1 MKRALILFLLL
12 IAGFGILR
20 WSQGPLVEQ
29 IPWST
34 AIYDENGELLRLT
47 LSKDEKYRLHVPLSK
62 FPKPFV
68 DAILFKEDRHF
79 YYHWGINPWAV
90 IRAGYQ
96 TYFESGRRI
105 GGSTISM
112 QLARLKYGIY
122 SKTISGKLTQMLRAF
137 ELEIFHSKDDLLEA
151 YLNLL
156 PYGSNVEGAGTASLI
171 YLGKEPERL
180 NLPEIFTLAVI
191 PQSPKLRSLGAR
203 GEIQSTHQLI
213 KARNHLFDLWAQE
226 RQVSPEDRQSFQ
238 VPFQMKG
245 TKDLPFLA
253 PHFTSDLLETNA
265 NQTEI
270 QTTLRKKTQRL
281 LERKVAQ
288 YVQRQHH
295 LGIQNAA
302 VLLVD
307 WTNMEVKAAVGSADF
322 FDSNIA
328 GQVNGTKAPR
338 SPGSTLKPFAYAM
351 AFDQGLMHGQSLL
364 KDAPA
369 TYSGFDPENFDRDF
383 QGPITAEQ
391 ALIHSR
397 NLPAVQVASMLTK
410 PSFYEFLQQ
419 VGIQNMKPAE
429 HYGLSTILG
438 GLEVTM
444 EDLVRL
450 YAMLPNQ
457 GELQGLKKIK
467 SDERNFQGKFLT
479 PEASYLVLDILKKMP
494 RPGSAG
500 GSPWSEQD
508 VDVFW
513 KTGTSQAFRDAWT
526 LGIAGRYALAVWIGN
541 FNGDSNPALIG
552 RDMAAPL
559 FFEIVDALKSTEKMS
574 SPLRFAPNL
583 NIKKVEVCSVSGQ
596 LPGPHCQH
604 KKPTWFIPGK
614 SPIAVCDLHREIL
627 VDKLSGLRQCNPLAS
642 NTRKVVFE
650 FWPSDLLKLFNQ
662 AGLPRALPPAWD
674 PRCGLNEV
682 ATNGKPPVIT
692 SPQPDLVYSLRA
704 EQDRSTQIAL
714 KAIADADVRE
724 TFWFVDDTFVG
735 KAKPR
740 EPLFWNAKPGRYSVR
755 VVDDQG
761 RSDTRP
767 LNVEIVN

>member
-1 MKRALILFLLL
+1 VRRTLVGLFIL
-12 IAGFGILR
+12 IASLGILR
-20 WSQGPLVEQ
+20 WSRGPLVDQ

-47 LSKDEKYRLHVPLSK
+47 LSKDEKYRLYTPLDK

-68 DAILFKEDRHF
+68 DAVLFKEDRYF
-79 YYHWGINPWAV
+79 RYHWGVNPWA
-90 IRAGYQ
+90 IFRAAYQ

-122 SKTISGKLTQMLRAF
+122 SKSMTGKAHQMLRAL
-137 ELEIFHSKDDLLEA
+137 ELEIFHSKNDLLEA

-171 YLGKEPERL
+171 YLGKDPMRL
-180 NLPEIFTLAVI
+180 NLPEIFTLSVI

-213 KARNHLFDLWAQE
+213 KARDQLFEVWALE
-226 RQVSPEDRQSFQ
+226 RQVSAEDRLSFQ

-253 PHFTSDLLETNA
+253 PHFTSDLLATAEKATL
-265 NQTEI
+265 I
-270 QTTLRKKTQRL
+270 QTTLRKKTQKL
-281 LERKVAQ
+281 LERKLAQ
-288 YVQRQHH
+288 YIQRQHQV
-295 LGIQNAA
+295 GIKNAA
-302 VLLVD
+302 VMLVD
-307 WTNMEVKAAVGSADF
+307 WTNMEVKASVGSADF
-322 FDSNIA
+322 FDSEIA
-328 GQVNGTKAPR
+328 GQVNGTKAMR
-338 SPGSTLKPFAYAM
+338 SPGSTLKPFSYAL

-369 TYSGFDPENFDRDF
+369 TYAGFDPENFDRDF
-383 QGPITAEQ
+383 QGPITAEN

-397 NLPAVQVASMLTK
+397 NLPAVQVTSMLSK
-410 PSFYEFLQQ
+410 PGFYEFLQQ
-419 VGIQNMKPAE
+419 VGIQQMKPSE

-457 GELQGLKKIK
+457 GELRGLKKIK
-467 SDERNFQGKFLT
+467 SEEPTASQRFLS
-479 PEASYLVLDILKKMP
+479 PEASYLTLEILKKMP
-494 RPGSAG
+494 RPGTAG
-500 GSPWSEQD
+500 GSPWSEKGID
-508 VDVFW
+508 IYW

-526 LGIAGRYALAVWIGN
+526 LGIAGRYVIAIWLGN

-574 SPLRFAPNL
+574 SPLAFSPSL
-583 NIKKVEVCSVSGQ
+583 NIKKVAVCSVSGQ
-596 LPGPHCQH
+596 LPGPHCHH
-604 KKPTWFIPGK
+604 KKDTWFIPGK
-614 SPIAVCDLHREIL
+614 SPISVCDLHREIM
-627 VDKLSGLRQCNPLAS
+627 VDKISGLRLCNQWS
-642 NTRKVVFE
+642 DNSKKMVFE

-662 AGLPRALPPAWD
+662 AGMPRAMPPAWD
-674 PRCGLNEV
+674 PHCELKDV
-682 ATNGKPPVIT
+682 ATNGKPPSIT
-692 SPQPDLVYSLRA
+692 SPQSDLVYSLRA
-704 EQDRSTQIAL
+704 DQDRSTKIAL
-714 KAIADADVRE
+714 RAIADADVRE
-724 TFWFVDDTFVG
+724 TFWFVNDTFVG
-735 KAKPR
+735 KTKPR
-740 EPLFWNAKPGRYSVR
+740 EPLFWNAKPGRFSVR

-761 RSDTRP
+761 RSDSRA